1 MKRKPSIVIAAI
13 AAVVML
19 AGCAGVGVQFGGS
32 GNQQEAV
39 NMGLELLAFNG
50 GYLLVDKYPDK
61 YQAVQAEITA
71 FEAILAGN
79 NVDAA
84 NAAFQLGIQKLLKA
98 TNNDPLVA
106 ANISY
111 LSKKIQ
117 FTSTAEGGKP
127 VIDIPQMKLIV
138 ENFKAGADARILMGY
153 AKR

>member
-1 MKRKPSIVIAAI
+1 MKKTFAVIAI
-13 AAVVML
+13 AMFLMV
-19 AGCAGVGVQFGGS
+19 GCAGVGVQFGGS

-111 LSKKIQ
+111 LSKKIK

-127 VIDIPQMKLIV
+127 VIDIPQMKMIV
-138 ENFKAGADARILMGY
+138 ENFKAGAEARMLM
-153 AKR
+153 AAR

>member
-1 MKRKPSIVIAAI
+1 MKKIFAAIVIAMFLM
-13 AAVVML
+13 V
-19 AGCAGVGVQFGGS
+19 GCAGVQFGGS

-111 LSKKIQ
+111 LSKKIR

-127 VIDIPQMKLIV
+127 VIDIPQMKMIV
-138 ENFKAGADARILMGY
+138 ENFRAGADARILMGY